1 MKMKLDHVGWVTNDP
16 EKFEAF
22 WVDVLGFEKVWESYL
37 PPELA
42 RTLFGIGCGARC
54 LRYRRGDL
62 TIEVHAFD
70 EPVVERH
77 TAFDR
82 FGLNHI
88 ALHVEDRHEFLKQ
101 HDFDTYVYHN
111 PKGWDNIF
119 VRDFE
124 GNWIE
129 LKETFE

>member
-1 MKMKLDHVGWVTNDP
+1 MEIKLDHVGWVTNDP

-22 WVDVLGFEKVWESYL
+22 WGDILGFEKIWESYL
-37 PPELA
+37 IPELA
-42 RTLFGIGCGARC
+42 QTLFGINCGARC
-54 LRYRRGDL
+54 LRYRKGDL
-62 TIEVHAFD
+62 TVEVHVFD
-70 EPVVERH
+70 EPVTEKTTPFH
-77 TAFDR
+77 Q

-88 ALHVEDRHEFLKQ
+88 ALLVEDREEFLKLY
-101 HDFDTYVYHN
+101 DFDVYIYHN

-129 LKETFE
+129 LKEPFK

>member
-1 MKMKLDHVGWVTNDP
+1 MKIKLDHVGWVTSDP

-22 WVDVLGFEKVWESYL
+22 WVDILGFEKIWESYL
-37 PPELA
+37 SSELA
-42 RTLFGIGCGARC
+42 QTLFGINHGARC
-54 LRYRRGDL
+54 LRYKKGDL
-62 TIEVHAFD
+62 TIEAHVFD
-70 EPVVERH
+70 EPVIGLPIL
-77 TAFDR
+77 FDR

-88 ALHVEDRHEFLKQ
+88 ALHVEDRQEFLEQ
-101 HDFDTYVYHN
+101 YDFDTYVYHN

-129 LKETFE
+129 LKETFK